1 MVEDANSKD
10 REKAG
15 EGLSAVR
22 LVVASWNKV
31 DSARKFLEALPPNC
45 RAAFFLPALPEDALA
60 GLAEAPLPVAV
71 GIAEAGAAVLPAHA
85 YLPPA
90 GKHLSVDGGLIR
102 LGSRL
107 LAGHPVG
114 HFVQSLPP
122 DRHGQTA
129 VVFPPGA
136 TDRERALAGVV
147 ERSGGLVFAVPP
159 SEAGAENADF
169 APEAIART
177 IGDWARSETETG
189 SGTLDAILDLVRSHT
204 GADLRAYKPPPL
216 VRRIERRMGVAR
228 VEDTGDYLKLL
239 ETDVNELDRLAQD
252 LLIGVTAFFRD
263 AEAFALLE
271 TAVVPAICDGERA
284 DRPVRCWIAGCS
296 TGEEAYSIAILL
308 TEGFERIGRQTR
320 LQIFAT
326 DIDADALEV
335 ARHGMYSEAS
345 LAGVCEARLKRYFV
359 REGTG
364 YRIAKQIRETIVFAP
379 HNLISDPPFSK
390 LDLVVCRNV
399 LIYLNPKTQ
408 EKLLEIFHF
417 ILNPGGHLFLGSSE
431 SLGDTA
437 HLFDEISKPWRIFRR
452 NDAAVAVRPSLPLFA
467 PATTARI
474 ADGRILTTDPDGH
487 EIQERLYRGLL
498 ERHAPT
504 LIVANERH
512 EVVYI
517 SGNTQSYLELPT
529 GEPTLDLFKLVKPPL
544 RAMLRSSLDL
554 CLREGRKV
562 GTVATG
568 GGPASPIP
576 EAVRITVTPI
586 ADGQVSDLL
595 LIGLEAEALA
605 GPVSTAAAKNG
616 DDGWL
621 LQQLERELAAT
632 REDLRR
638 TIEKTRH
645 TNDELRASNEEIMAM
660 NEELQSANEELESS
674 REELQSLNAELTA
687 TNTMLD
693 AKVGELEATG
703 NDLNNL
709 LVGTDLATLFL
720 DRSLNIRRYTPAC
733 NRLMHLIPSDI
744 GRPFADIVHHFED
757 GELFGDAAGVLR
769 GEGSKSREILD
780 HQGAWY
786 LRKVLPY
793 RSRDNCC
800 VEGLVI
806 TFGEVTSLKQAEQE
820 LIAQAAELRQQA
832 ELLKHAHVLARDLDD
847 RIVFWN
853 AYAEKFY
860 GWNKDEALGR
870 TSHELLNS
878 RFPLPLATIRQ
889 QILADGYWKG
899 ELTHVDRQGRE
910 RTVATHWELYRDAE
924 GTPRAIVEVNNDITE
939 RNSFEAQ
946 LRQSR
951 HYLDYLAYYDPLTQL
966 PNRLRFQQRL
976 EQAVA
981 QALSGGKRL
990 GLLFLDVD
998 RFKLVNDSLGHDV
1011 GDSLLLEVS
1020 RRLEERLGPRDTL
1033 ARIGG
1038 DEFAVL
1044 MEDLDDIGYA
1054 SRFALAAIEA
1064 VKAPVV
1070 LDRHELFVSLSGGIS
1085 LFPEDSRDADG
1096 LLRSADAAMFLA
1108 KEKGRGNYEF
1118 FTPDLNRRANRLLS
1132 IETRLRKALENGELD
1147 LAFQPQMNLQSGAI
1161 TGAEAL
1167 ARWNSHELGR
1177 VPADE
1182 FIQVA
1187 EDSGLIVPL
1196 GEWAIRTACR
1206 RIAEWQQS
1214 GLTPVRIAVNIS
1226 ARQFGEPNF
1235 VRLIADSLAETC
1247 VDPALLELELTER
1260 LLLQDVDTVVRTLL
1274 ELKRTGVSFSM
1285 DDFGTGYSSL
1295 SYLRRLPL
1303 SHLKVAREFVPWGA
1317 DDCNNL
1323 SISRAIVSLAKSLEL
1338 TCTVEGI
1345 ETQAQLDCFK
1355 TLGCDQAQGYLIS
1368 PPLPPGEFED
1378 FLRHPP
1384 PFEL

>member
-1 MVEDANSKD
+1 MEEDAGSMD
-10 REKAG
+10 GEKAD
-15 EGLSAVR
+15 EGLIATH
-22 LVVASWNKV
+22 LVVLPWDEAEP
-31 DSARKFLEALPPNC
+31 ARAFFEAISLDRRP
-45 RAAFFLPALPEDALA
+45 AFFLPALPDTALA
-60 GLAEAPLPVAV
+60 KLAEAPLAV
-71 GIAEAGAAVLPAHA
+71 TIAEPGAPVLPSHVYIPPSGK
-85 YLPPA
+85 YLSIESERLRLDDAPA
-90 GKHLSVDGGLIR
+90 S
-102 LGSRL
+102 
-107 LAGHPVG
+107 GHPLD
-114 HFVQSLPP
+114 HFLHCLPT
-122 DRHGQTA
+122 DRHGRTA
-129 VVFPPGA
+129 VVRHPGA
-136 TDRERALAGVV
+136 SSREHELLGMIERA
-147 ERSGGLVFAVPP
+147 GGLVCAVAPFEP
-159 SEAGAENADF
+159 GADALESAAETIAQTVENWLRR
-169 APEAIART
+169 EE
-177 IGDWARSETETG
+177 GDDSET
-189 SGTLDAILDLVRSHT
+189 LAAILELVRSRS
-204 GADLRAYKPPPL
+204 GADLRAYKVPPL
-216 VRRIERRMGVAR
+216 RRRIQHRMGIAR
-228 VEDTGDYLKLL
+228 VEDTAGYLRLL
-239 ETDVNELDRLAQD
+239 ESSEDELDRLAED

-271 TAVVPAICDGERA
+271 TTVVPAICGEGRA

-308 TEGFERIGRQTR
+308 TEGFERAGQRPR

-326 DIDADALEV
+326 DVDAEALEF
-335 ARHGMYSEAS
+335 ARHGLYSEAA
-345 LAGVCEARLKRYFV
+345 LAGVSETRLERYFV
-359 REGTG
+359 REGEA
-364 YRIAKQIRETIVFAP
+364 YRISKQIRESIVFAL
-379 HNLISDPPFSK
+379 HNLIGDPPFSR

-399 LIYLNPKTQ
+399 LIYLNATTQ

-417 ILNPGGHLFLGSSE
+417 VLNPGGHLFLGSSE
-431 SLGDTA
+431 SLGEA
-437 HLFDEISKPWRIFRR
+437 ARLFDEVSQPWRIFRR
-452 NDAAVAVRPSLPLFA
+452 NDAAAAVRPSLPLSA
-467 PATTARI
+467 PATTARV
-474 ADGRILTTDPDGH
+474 AEGRILAADPKAH
-487 EIQERLYRGLL
+487 EIQERLFRELL

-504 LIVANERH
+504 LIIANARH
-512 EVVYI
+512 EVLYT
-517 SGNTQSYLELPT
+517 SGNVQSYLELPA
-529 GEPTLDLFKLVKPPL
+529 GEPTLELFRLVRPPL
-544 RAMLRSSLDL
+544 RTMLRCSLDR
-554 CLREGRKV
+554 CVRERRKV
-562 GTVATG
+562 AAVATG
-568 GGPASPIP
+568 ANHAFPLP
-576 EAVRITVTPI
+576 EAVRITVTPL
-586 ADGQVSDLL
+586 ADGEVFELF
-595 LIGLEAEALA
+595 LIGLEEETPGDPGASA
-605 GPVSTAAAKNG
+605 TARTG

-632 REDLRR
+632 REDLRQ
-638 TIEKTRH
+638 TIEKSRH
-645 TNDELRASNEEIMAM
+645 VNDELRASNEEIMAM

-674 REELQSLNAELTA
+674 REELQSLNVELTA
-687 TNTMLD
+687 TNAMLD
-693 AKVGELEATG
+693 AKVGELEATT

-709 LVGTDLATLFL
+709 LVGTDLAILFL
-720 DRSLNIRRYTPAC
+720 DCDLNIRRYTPAC

-757 GELFGDAAGVLR
+757 DELFTDATDVLR
-769 GEGSKSREILD
+769 GAEPKSREILD

-786 LRKVLPY
+786 LRKILPY

-806 TFGEVTSLKQAEQE
+806 TFGEVTSLKQAEHE

-832 ELLKHAHVLARDLDD
+832 ELLKHAHVLARDLED

-853 AYAEKFY
+853 TYAEKFY
-860 GWNKDEALGR
+860 GWTRDEALGR

-889 QILADGYWKG
+889 KVLADGHWKG

-924 GTPRAIVEVNNDITE
+924 GVPRAIVEVNNDITE

-966 PNRLRFQQRL
+966 PNRFRFQQRL
-976 EQAVA
+976 EQAVS
-981 QALSGGKRL
+981 QALAGGKRL

-998 RFKLVNDSLGHDV
+998 RFKLINDSLGHEV
-1011 GDSLLLEVS
+1011 GDSVLLEIS
-1020 RRLEERLGPRDTL
+1020 RRLEERLGPGDTL

-1064 VKAPVV
+1064 VKTPVV

-1132 IETRLRKALENGELD
+1132 IETRLRKALENGELE
-1147 LAFQPQMNLQSGAI
+1147 LAFQPQMSLQSGAV

-1167 ARWNSHELGR
+1167 ARWNSRELGR

-1196 GEWAIRTACR
+1196 GKWVIRTVCQT
-1206 RIAEWQQS
+1206 IAGWQRS
-1214 GLTPVRIAVNIS
+1214 GLKPVRIAVNIS
-1226 ARQFGEPNF
+1226 ARQFREPNF
-1235 VRLIADSLAETC
+1235 VRLVADTLTETA
-1247 VDPALLELELTER
+1247 VDPTLLELELTER

-1338 TCTVEGI
+1338 SCTVEGI

-1378 FLRHPP
+1378 FLRRPL
-1384 PFEL
+1384 PFKP

>member
-1 MVEDANSKD
+1 MDS
-10 REKAG
+10 EKSD
-15 EGLSAVR
+15 EGPAAVR
-22 LVVASWNKV
+22 LIVVSWDEP
-31 DSARKFLEALPPNC
+31 DSAKAFLKALPPNC
-45 RAAFFLPALPEDALA
+45 GAACFLPALPEEALA
-60 GLAEAPLPVAV
+60 KLAQTPLPLAV
-71 GIAEAGAAVLPAHA
+71 KIAETGAPVLPSHA
-85 YLPPA
+85 YLPPS
-90 GKHLSVDGGLIR
+90 GKYLSIDNGRMR
-102 LGSRL
+102 LDSP
-107 LAGHPVG
+107 AASGHPVD
-114 HFVQSLPP
+114 HFLRSLPP
-122 DRHGQTA
+122 GRHGQTA
-129 VVFPPGA
+129 VVFRAGA
-136 TDRERALAGVV
+136 SGQERALAGVV
-147 ERSGGLVFAVPP
+147 ERAGGLVFAVPP
-159 SEAGAENADF
+159 FEPGTENADF
-169 APEAIART
+169 APEAIAWT
-177 IGDWARSETETG
+177 IGNWVRGEARTG
-189 SGTLDAILDLVRSHT
+189 SGTLEAILDLVRSHA

-216 VRRIERRMGVAR
+216 LRRIERRMGIAR
-228 VEDTGDYLKLL
+228 IEEMGDYLKLL
-239 ETDVNELDRLAQD
+239 ETDVNELDRLAED

-263 AEAFALLE
+263 AEAFALVE
-271 TAVVPAICDGERA
+271 TAVVPAICDGA

-308 TEGFERIGRQTR
+308 TEGFERIERPTR

-326 DIDADALEV
+326 DVDAEALEI
-335 ARHGMYSEAS
+335 ARHGLYSEAA
-345 LAGVCEARLKRYFV
+345 LAGVSETRLKRYFV

-364 YRIAKQIRETIVFAP
+364 YRIAKQIRESIVFAP

-431 SLGDTA
+431 SLGDAA

-474 ADGRILTTDPDGH
+474 AEGRILTADPDGH

-498 ERHAPT
+498 DRHAPT

-517 SGNTQSYLELPT
+517 SGNTQSYLELPP

-562 GTVATG
+562 ATVAAG
-568 GGPASPIP
+568 GGPASPMP
-576 EAVRITVTPI
+576 EAVRLTVTPI
-586 ADGQVSDLL
+586 ADGQVSDLF

-605 GPVSTAAAKNG
+605 GPVSTAAAKSG
-616 DDGWL
+616 DDDWL

-687 TNTMLD
+687 TNAMLD
-693 AKVGELEATG
+693 AKVGELEATS

-709 LVGTDLATLFL
+709 LIGTDLATLFL
-720 DRSLNIRRYTPAC
+720 DRNLNIRRYTPAC

-744 GRPFADIVHHFED
+744 GRPFADIVHHFQD

-769 GEGSKSREILD
+769 GDGPKSREILD

-786 LRKVLPY
+786 LRKILPY

-860 GWNKDEALGR
+860 GWSKDEALGR

-889 QILADGYWKG
+889 QILADGHWKG

-910 RTVATHWELYRDAE
+910 RAVATHWELYRDAE

-976 EQAVA
+976 EQAVT

-998 RFKLVNDSLGHDV
+998 RFKLINDSLGHDV

-1020 RRLEERLGPRDTL
+1020 RRLEERLGPLDTL

-1054 SRFALAAIEA
+1054 SRFALAAIET
-1064 VKAPVV
+1064 VKTPVV

-1118 FTPDLNRRANRLLS
+1118 FTPDLS
-1132 IETRLRKALENGELD
+1132 
-1147 LAFQPQMNLQSGAI
+1147 
-1161 TGAEAL
+1161 
-1167 ARWNSHELGR
+1167 
-1177 VPADE
+1177 
-1182 FIQVA
+1182 
-1187 EDSGLIVPL
+1187 
-1196 GEWAIRTACR
+1196 TAG
-1206 RIAEWQQS
+1206 Q
-1214 GLTPVRIAVNIS
+1214 
-1226 ARQFGEPNF
+1226 
-1235 VRLIADSLAETC
+1235 
-1247 VDPALLELELTER
+1247 
-1260 LLLQDVDTVVRTLL
+1260 
-1274 ELKRTGVSFSM
+1274 
-1285 DDFGTGYSSL
+1285 TGYCRSKPVCGKPWRMASWSSP
-1295 SYLRRLPL
+1295 S
-1303 SHLKVAREFVPWGA
+1303 
-1317 DDCNNL
+1317 
-1323 SISRAIVSLAKSLEL
+1323 
-1338 TCTVEGI
+1338 
-1345 ETQAQLDCFK
+1345 
-1355 TLGCDQAQGYLIS
+1355 S
-1368 PPLPPGEFED
+1368 P
-1378 FLRHPP
+1378 R
-1384 PFEL
+1384 

>member
-1 MVEDANSKD
+1 MDSV
-10 REKAG
+10 KAD
-15 EGLSAVR
+15 EGSIAGR
-22 LVVASWNKV
+22 LVILCWEETELVRA
-31 DSARKFLEALPPNC
+31 FFEAIPANC
-45 RAAFFLPALPEDALA
+45 EAAFFLPALSETALA
-60 GLAEAPLPVAV
+60 QLAETRLPLPVT
-71 GIAEAGAAVLPAHA
+71 IAESGAPVLPSHA
-85 YLPPA
+85 YLPPS
-90 GKHLSVDGGLIR
+90 GKYLAIENGRARVD
-102 LGSRL
+102 SPP
-107 LAGHPVG
+107 ASGHPVE
-114 HFVQSLPP
+114 HVLRSLPT

-129 VVFPPGA
+129 VVCRRDA
-136 TDRERALAGVV
+136 SDLERTLAGVI
-147 ERSGGLVFAVPP
+147 ERAGGLVFATPRFG
-159 SEAGAENADF
+159 AGADKADSE
-169 APEAIART
+169 PEAIAQA
-177 IGDWARSETETG
+177 IENWANGKPAAGSEA
-189 SGTLDAILDLVRSHT
+189 LMAILDLVRSHS
-204 GADLRAYKPPPL
+204 GADLRAYKLPPL
-216 VRRIERRMGVAR
+216 QRRIARRMDIAR
-228 VEDTGDYLKLL
+228 IEEPAGYLKLL
-239 ETDVNELDRLAQD
+239 ETDVNELACLAED

-263 AEAFALLE
+263 TEAFALLE
-271 TAVVPAICDGERA
+271 ATVVPVICGEVGA
-284 DRPVRCWIAGCS
+284 DRPVRCWVAGCS

-308 TEGFERIGRQTR
+308 TEGFERIGQRPR

-326 DIDADALEV
+326 DVDAEALDF
-335 ARHGMYSEAS
+335 ARQGLYSEAA
-345 LAGVCEARLKRYFV
+345 LAGISKTRLERHFI
-359 REGTG
+359 REGEA
-364 YRIAKQIRETIVFAP
+364 YRIAKQIRESIVFAP
-379 HNLISDPPFSK
+379 HNLIGDPPFSR

-399 LIYLNPKTQ
+399 LIYLNAKIQ
-408 EKLLEIFHF
+408 EKLLESFHF

-431 SLGDTA
+431 SLGEA
-437 HLFDEISKPWRIFRR
+437 ARLFDEISKPWRIFRR
-452 NDAAVAVRPSLPLFA
+452 NDAAAAVRPSLPPFA
-467 PATTARI
+467 PATTARL
-474 ADGRILTTDPDGH
+474 AEGRILTAFPGTH
-487 EIQERLYRGLL
+487 EFQERLYRGLI
-498 ERHAPT
+498 ERHAAT
-504 LIVANERH
+504 LIVANDRH
-512 EVVYI
+512 EVLYI
-517 SGNTQSYLELPT
+517 SGNTQPYLELPS
-529 GEPTLDLFKLVKPPL
+529 GEPSLDLFKLVKSPL

-554 CLREGRKV
+554 CRREQRKV
-562 GTVATG
+562 AAVVAG
-568 GGPASPIP
+568 SGHAFPLP
-576 EAVRITVTPI
+576 EAVRITVTPL
-586 ADGQVSDLL
+586 ADDQVSDLF
-595 LIGLEAEALA
+595 LIGLEAEAPA
-605 GPVSTAAAKNG
+605 DPVATTATRSG

-621 LQQLERELAAT
+621 LQQLEQELAAT

-638 TIEKTRH
+638 TIEKSRH
-645 TNDELRASNEEIMAM
+645 THDELRASNEEIMAM
-660 NEELQSANEELESS
+660 NEELQSANEELESA

-687 TNTMLD
+687 TNAMLD
-693 AKVGELEATG
+693 AKVVELEATS

-709 LVGTDLATLFL
+709 LVATDLAILFL
-720 DRSLNIRRYTPAC
+720 DRNLNIRRYTPAC

-744 GRPFADIVHHFED
+744 GRPFGDIVHHFED
-757 GELFGDAAGVLR
+757 GELFHDAADVLK
-769 GEGSKSREILD
+769 GEGPKSREILD
-780 HQGAWY
+780 RQGAWY
-786 LRKVLPY
+786 LRKILPY

-806 TFGEVTSLKQAEQE
+806 TFDEVTSLKQAEQE

-853 AYAEKFY
+853 SYAEKFY
-860 GWNKDEALGR
+860 GWSRDEALGR

-889 QILADGYWKG
+889 QLLADGHWKG
-899 ELTHVDRQGRE
+899 ELIHVDRQGRE

-981 QALSGGKRL
+981 QALVAGKRL

-998 RFKLVNDSLGHDV
+998 RFKLINDSLGHDV
-1011 GDSLLLEVS
+1011 GDNLLLEVS
-1020 RRLEERLGPRDTL
+1020 RRLEERLGPADTL

-1044 MEDLDDIGYA
+1044 MEDLDDISYP

-1064 VKAPVV
+1064 VKTPVV
-1070 LDRHELFVSLSGGIS
+1070 LDHHELFVSLSGGIS

-1132 IETRLRKALENGELD
+1132 IETRLRKALENGELE
-1147 LAFQPQMNLQSGAI
+1147 LAFQPQMNLQSG
-1161 TGAEAL
+1161 TLSGAEAL

-1177 VPADE
+1177 VPTDE

-1196 GEWAIRTACR
+1196 GEWVIQTVCQRL
-1206 RIAEWQQS
+1206 AEWLRS
-1214 GLTPVRIAVNIS
+1214 GLKPVRIAVNIS
-1226 ARQFGEPNF
+1226 ARQFREPNF
-1235 VRLIADSLAETC
+1235 VRLIADSLAETA

-1303 SHLKVAREFVPWGA
+1303 SHLKVAREFIPWGA

-1345 ETQAQLDCFK
+1345 ETQAQLNCFK

-1368 PPLPPGEFED
+1368 PPLPAGKFED
-1378 FLRHPP
+1378 FLRDPL
-1384 PFEL
+1384 PFKL